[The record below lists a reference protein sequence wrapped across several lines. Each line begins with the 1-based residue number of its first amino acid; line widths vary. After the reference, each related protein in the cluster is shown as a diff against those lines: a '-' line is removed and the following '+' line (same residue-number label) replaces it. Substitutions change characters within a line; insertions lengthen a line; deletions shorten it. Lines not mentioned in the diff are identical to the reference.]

1 MAVAT
6 NMQYVEAYNEYLQ
19 THNLVEARQNF
30 TIPGTV
36 VGIDTD
42 MFIDYLLD
50 EVAMTIVRTKGFAD
64 PLEFLYKEDI
74 GVGRIIKDIRTI
86 MGTKDEDYNIKTF
99 EVDVTNPFAKNKAKT
114 MVVFHKVNEYKKA
127 MVTTSF
133 EQLMS
138 AFGYEG
144 GINDLVRSWVADLRT
159 QFNAYWYNK
168 EKEALTDPNWLTK
181 IYFDDYADFSVK
193 VKDTFA
199 DFASYDNSMK
209 YNASLIPSPTQESD
223 VVILIAKKYQN
234 KLDVDYFTGLFNQSF
249 AAIKGNIHYVDYF
262 DDPNMV
268 CVMFDSDGTQ
278 FRRQIQTARTL
289 DNPADLTRNHWEHM
303 WRMISTSPLYNA
315 VCFYL
320 NDPAVKRPTVSL
332 PSGLIDSSESVTITQ
347 GEATNVTYSVNG
359 NIPVSVTTSAQVT
372 INESTVLTV
381 KYDGGEDIYRYRLV
395 D

>member
-1 MAVAT
+1 M
-6 NMQYVEAYNEYLQ
+6 Y
-19 THNLVEARQNF
+19 
-30 TIPGTV
+30 
-36 VGIDTD
+36 
-42 MFIDYLLD
+42 
-50 EVAMTIVRTKGFAD
+50 
-64 PLEFLYKEDI
+64 
-74 GVGRIIKDIRTI
+74 
-86 MGTKDEDYNIKTF
+86 
-99 EVDVTNPFAKNKAKT
+99 
-114 MVVFHKVNEYKKA
+114 
-127 MVTTSF
+127 
-133 EQLMS
+133 
-138 AFGYEG
+138 AFGYDG
-144 GINDLVRSWVADLRT
+144 GINDLVRAWVAVLRT

-262 DDPNMV
+262 EDPNMV
-268 CVMFDSDGTQ
+268 CVMFDMDGTQ
-278 FRRQIQTARTL
+278 FRRVIQTARTL

-320 NDPAVKRPTVSL
+320 NDTAVKRPTVSL
-332 PSGLIDSSESVTITQ
+332 PSGLIDSSENVTITQ

-359 NIPVSVTTSAQVT
+359 NTPVSVSTSAQVT

>member
-19 THNLVEARQNF
+19 THTLVEARQNF

-42 MFIDYLLD
+42 MFTDYLLD

-64 PLEFLYKEDI
+64 PLEFLYKDDI
-74 GVGRIIKDIRTI
+74 GVGRIIKDMRTI
-86 MGTKDEDYNIKTF
+86 MGTKDEDYNIKPF

-127 MVTTSF
+127 MVTTSL

-144 GINDLVRSWVADLRT
+144 GVNDLVRAWVADLRT
-159 QFNAYWYNK
+159 QFNAYWYSK
-168 EKEALTDPNWLTK
+168 EKECLTDPNWLTK

-249 AAIKGNIHYVDYF
+249 AAIKGNIHYVD
-262 DDPNMV
+262 
-268 CVMFDSDGTQ
+268 
-278 FRRQIQTARTL
+278 
-289 DNPADLTRNHWEHM
+289 
-303 WRMISTSPLYNA
+303 
-315 VCFYL
+315 
-320 NDPAVKRPTVSL
+320 
-332 PSGLIDSSESVTITQ
+332 
-347 GEATNVTYSVNG
+347 
-359 NIPVSVTTSAQVT
+359 
-372 INESTVLTV
+372 
-381 KYDGGEDIYRYRLV
+381 
-395 D
+395 